1 MIDAKDLTKT
11 YGNFVAVQDV
21 TFTVKQGE
29 VVGLLGP
36 NGAGKTTIM
45 RMLTGFTPPSKGQ
58 ILIGDFDMARD
69 PLDARQLIGY
79 LPERVPLYTDM
90 TVLEYLHY
98 WAELRGMTDRKKRV
112 ERVHAI
118 LDEVHL
124 SEKKRHLVR
133 QLSKGMRQR
142 LGIAQALVHQPRV
155 IILDEPTIGID
166 PHQVIEVRQT
176 VRALRNHHAVLFS
189 THILTEA
196 EQVCDRLII
205 LNRGQII
212 AQGTPSELRQRVQA
226 GGAVYVETRERLSET
241 EWQRLLNPIP
251 HIRSIRMERD
261 GVQLVMDGSDC
272 RDAISTTIQSANLTL
287 IEFSTHSLTLEDVF
301 VALTNPQGNPR
312 P

>member
-1 MIDAKDLTKT
+1 MIHAKHLTKT
-11 YGNFVAVQDV
+11 YGNFIAVQNA
-21 TFTVKQGE
+21 TFTVQTGE

-45 RMLTGFTPPSKGQ
+45 RMLTGFTPPSAGQ
-58 ILIGDFDMARD
+58 VLIGDFDLARD

-79 LPERVPLYTDM
+79 LPERVPLYTDL

-98 WAELRGMTDRKKRV
+98 WAELRGMTNRKQRTA
-112 ERVHAI
+112 RVHAI
-118 LDEVHL
+118 LDEVQL
-124 SEKKRHLVR
+124 GDKKRHLVR
-133 QLSKGMRQR
+133 HLSKGMRQR

-176 VRALRNHHAVLFS
+176 VRELRNQHAVLFS

-226 GGAVYVETRERLSET
+226 GGAVYVETRERLSAT
-241 EWQRLLNPIP
+241 EWQSLLAPIP
-251 HIRSIRMERD
+251 HIRSVQTERN
-261 GVQLVMDGSDC
+261 GVHLIMDGLDC

-287 IEFSTHSLTLEDVF
+287 IELSSHSLTLEDVF
-301 VALTNPQGNPR
+301 VALTSSQGTPR

>member
-1 MIDAKDLTKT
+1 MGATKT
-11 YGNFVAVQDV
+11 PHLCPS
-21 TFTVKQGE
+21 
-29 VVGLLGP
+29 VGHHH
-36 NGAGKTTIM
+36 
-45 RMLTGFTPPSKGQ
+45 GQ
-58 ILIGDFDMARD
+58 YNATSFR
-69 PLDARQLIGY
+69 
-79 LPERVPLYTDM
+79 E
-90 TVLEYLHY
+90 
-98 WAELRGMTDRKKRV
+98 W
-112 ERVHAI
+112 
-118 LDEVHL
+118 
-124 SEKKRHLVR
+124 VR